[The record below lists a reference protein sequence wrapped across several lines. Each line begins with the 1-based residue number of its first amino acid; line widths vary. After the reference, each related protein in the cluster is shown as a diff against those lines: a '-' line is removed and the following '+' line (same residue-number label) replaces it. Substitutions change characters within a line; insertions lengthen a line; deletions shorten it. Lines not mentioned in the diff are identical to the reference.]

1 MEHTDIRPSL
11 GITIGDFNGIGV
23 EVILKT
29 LADIRILK
37 ACKPVVY
44 GSARIFAKY
53 KKLLSIDNVN
63 FHTVQSAE
71 FAVDKKINLVNCW
84 EDNLEIEPGKVTQE
98 AGRASYLALARC
110 TEDLKNRHLDAVVT
124 APINKLTIQSTDF
137 PYPGHTEYYA
147 ANFGKGDS
155 LMLLVS
161 EVLRIGTITSH
172 IPLSQ
177 ISEHITQDKI
187 VKKANILLKSLQD
200 DFGIRKPKIAVLGL
214 NPHAGEGGLLGGEE
228 NNIIIPAIQ
237 SLKEKGHLVMGA
249 YPTDGFFGSGQ
260 YKKYD
265 AILAMYHDQA
275 LTPFKML
282 SFEDGVNF
290 TSGLSIVRTSPDH
303 GTAYDIAG
311 KGVADENSFRAALF
325 LACDTVKHR
334 LLSIMEKNSRE
345 REKNIREKE
354 KINIKSER

>member
-1 MEHTDIRPSL
+1 MDNLDIRPTV
-11 GITIGDFNGIGV
+11 GITIGDFNGIGP

-29 LADIRILK
+29 LADVRILK

-44 GSARIFAKY
+44 GSAKVFAKY
-53 KKLLSIDNVN
+53 KKLLSIESVN
-63 FHTVQSAE
+63 FHTIYSADQ
-71 FAVDKKINLVNCW
+71 AVDKKINLVNCW
-84 EDNLEIEPGKVTQE
+84 EDNLEVEAGKITQE
-98 AGRASYLALARC
+98 AGRASYLAIARS

-124 APINKLTIQSTDF
+124 APINKLTIQSSDF
-137 PYPGHTEYYA
+137 AYPGHTEYYA
-147 ANFGKGDS
+147 ANFSKDDS

-161 EVLRIGTITSH
+161 EVLRVGTLTSH

-177 ISEHITQDKI
+177 VSEHITQEKI
-187 VKKANILLKSLQD
+187 IKKVTLLLKSLKD

-214 NPHAGEGGLLGGEE
+214 NPHAGEGGLLGAEE
-228 NNIIIPAIQ
+228 NNIIIPAITI
-237 SLKEKGHLVMGA
+237 LKEKGHLVHGA
-249 YPTDGFFGSGQ
+249 YPTDGFFGSSQ

-265 AILAMYHDQA
+265 AVFAMYHDQA

-290 TSGLSIVRTSPDH
+290 TAGLSIVRTSPDH

-311 KGVADENSFRAALF
+311 KGIADENSFRAALF

-334 LLSIMEKNSRE
+334 LLSRVEKDSRE
-345 REKNIREKE
+345 REKHIREKE
-354 KINIKSER
+354 KINFKTER